1 MDNVAV
7 LAAGGLV
14 AAGLCSVSAA
24 MVVAAK
30 VSSGAPPPPPA
41 PLWAPPVLQ
50 REPEPKPL
58 RAAPRV
64 SKNTPSPR
72 AAAAASSAWDAEA
85 RMMLLDQLQGGEYE
99 AVQSMYQ
106 GFSMEEALSHSKQS
120 AQLAK
125 VRTPEQVLAG
135 LQKGNTRFWMGVA
148 KRPELSAFERRALI
162 ANQYPSVAILGCS
175 DSRVPIEI
183 VFDQGLGDI
192 FVIRVAGNCLDQT
205 TMGSLEYAAVHLGV
219 KVLIVMGHEGC
230 GAVKASRL
238 PVETIDRESASLSR
252 LLKGIKAGLNED
264 RLRQI
269 RDQRACDREAVVSNV
284 KVQVKTLCDNEVV
297 RNAMQSKTMLVKGA
311 FYDMSSGIVDFF
323 DPDPDVC
330 GQVIAP
336 AKRSN

>member
-1 MDNVAV
+1 MDNVAIV
-7 LAAGGLV
+7 AAGGLV

-24 MVVAAK
+24 MVVAKA
-30 VSSGAPPPPPA
+30 VAPSPPPA
-41 PLWAPPVLQ
+41 SPWAPSVLHL
-50 REPEPKPL
+50 EPEPKPV
-58 RAAPRV
+58 RAAPRA
-64 SKNTPSPR
+64 SKSLPSPR
-72 AAAAASSAWDAEA
+72 AAAAAANASGAWGAEA
-85 RMMLLDQLQGGEYE
+85 RMTLLDELQGGDYE
-99 AVQSMYQ
+99 AVKSMYQ

-264 RLRQI
+264 RLRQVM
-269 RDQRACDREAVVSNV
+269 DQRACDREAVVSNV

-297 RNAMQSKTMLVKGA
+297 RNAMQKKTILVKGA